1 MLAYEA
7 LPLLTAKWAKKSFAS
22 SMSAIEILRQQSI
35 WQRFPIASTDV
46 IPSFYCSCA
55 AALRS

>member
-22 SMSAIEILRQQSI
+22 SMSAIEILRQLEH
-35 WQRFPIASTDV
+35 AS
-46 IPSFYCSCA
+46 A
-55 AALRS
+55 AFEGSQHAQQKQNSWN